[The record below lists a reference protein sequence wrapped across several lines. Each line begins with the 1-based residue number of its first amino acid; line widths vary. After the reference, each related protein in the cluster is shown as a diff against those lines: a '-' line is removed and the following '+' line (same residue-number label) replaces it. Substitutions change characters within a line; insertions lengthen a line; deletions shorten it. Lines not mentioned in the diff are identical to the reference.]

1 MAISAQNYGSKA
13 THPKILYFLNTYI
26 KQQLNLFLESWHGGC
41 IVYSESNERSFKY
54 RETRPLSV
62 EFSGTKYRET
72 LVNKLQGSELEDV
85 ANAIRR
91 YISSRP
97 NATETVEGVA
107 RWWLVRQRYE
117 DSVEIVQQALNYLES
132 SGKVTKL
139 KVPGGKVV
147 YCSPTTL
154 KANTRH

>member
-1 MAISAQNYGSKA
+1 M
-13 THPKILYFLNTYI
+13 
-26 KQQLNLFLESWHGGC
+26 
-41 IVYSESNERSFKY
+41 
-54 RETRPLSV
+54 
-62 EFSGTKYRET
+62 
-72 LVNKLQGSELEDV
+72 NKLQGSELEDV

-117 DSVEIVQQALNYLES
+117 DSVEVVQQALNYLES
-132 SGKVTKL
+132 SGKLTKL

-147 YCSPTTL
+147 YCSPANF